1 MVQLN
6 CESASK
12 LGIFN
17 GIHKFEKR
25 WGASWNSWVSQA
37 NHSFSSFLPTV
48 WVKPSPTTPAP
59 KKKKTRCFKEHPEHP
74 TAEEIED
81 AAPGRGSRTKSVE
94 LEMDLATGDR
104 FPARKM
110 GVALDRWMVYFRE
123 NFDLKRMRTGAL
135 PYDSG
140 NLHFK
145 FSKRLAIQ
153 KWWCLIKSEKK
164 PWLLTPG

>member
-1 MVQLN
+1 MEQLSFPSKSQFFVISPH
-6 CESASK
+6 CLGKTITHHPSA
-12 LGIFN
+12 
-17 GIHKFEKR
+17 E
-25 WGASWNSWVSQA
+25 
-37 NHSFSSFLPTV
+37 
-48 WVKPSPTTPAP
+48 
-59 KKKKTRCFKEHPEHP
+59 KKTRCFKEHPEHP

-153 KWWCLIKSEKK
+153 KW
-164 PWLLTPG
+164 